1 MRLAPICLFV
11 YKRPELTKKTV
22 EALKKNILAEESTLI
37 IFSDA
42 AKNEKDNS
50 LVFEVRKY
58 IKFIEGFKSVKII
71 ERENNFGLSE
81 SIISG
86 VTEVIN
92 QFDKVI
98 VLEDD
103 LITSKYFLKYMNEA
117 LDKYENENK
126 VMSIHG
132 YIYPVKSKLPETFF
146 LRGTDCWGW
155 ATWKNRW
162 QTFEKDG
169 KILLDQL
176 KEKKLAYSFD
186 HNGTTNNIK
195 MLKKQIAGKV
205 DSWAIRWHASAF
217 LQNKLTLYPA
227 KSLVNNIGMGGDST
241 HLGKTSIYVTTLSQ
255 APVKLDDIPVKENK
269 FAGKEME
276 KFYSSIKPN
285 FIKRYYKK
293 IKYLL
298 GF

>member
-1 MRLAPICLFV
+1 MILAPICLFV
-11 YKRPELTKKTV
+11 YKRPDLTFKTV
-22 EALKKNILAEESTLI
+22 TSLKENLYANESNLFI
-37 IFSDA
+37 YSDA
-42 AKNEKDNS
+42 AKNDKDNS

-58 IKFIEGFKSVKII
+58 IKSIEGFKSVKFI

-86 VTEVIN
+86 VSEVIN

-169 KILLDQL
+169 KILLEHL

-195 MLKKQIAGKV
+195 MLKKTN
-205 DSWAIRWHASAF
+205 SR
-217 LQNKLTLYPA
+217 
-227 KSLVNNIGMGGDST
+227 
-241 HLGKTSIYVTTLSQ
+241 
-255 APVKLDDIPVKENK
+255 
-269 FAGKEME
+269 
-276 KFYSSIKPN
+276 
-285 FIKRYYKK
+285 
-293 IKYLL
+293 
-298 GF
+298 